1 MKSRATLGGPHST
14 DRGIFYQAEV
24 YSWKLETGNQGK
36 RIVIKQFEMER
47 MKVSKEGRN
56 YMLQTS
62 LILGPSA
69 PWNFT
74 GALRMELNRVRILI
88 RHFSR
93 IVV

>member
-1 MKSRATLGGPHST
+1 MARIVPTEEYFIRQKSILG
-14 DRGIFYQAEV
+14 E
-24 YSWKLETGNQGK
+24 LETGNQGK

-69 PWNFT
+69 PWSFT
-74 GALRMELNRVRILI
+74 GALRMELNRVRIPI

>member
-1 MKSRATLGGPHST
+1 MARIVPTEEYFIRQKSILG
-14 DRGIFYQAEV
+14 E
-24 YSWKLETGNQGK
+24 LETGNQGK

-74 GALRMELNRVRILI
+74 GALRMELNRVRIPI
-88 RHFSR
+88 RFFSR